1 MRAVLVLVVNVLEIY
16 TWIVILSAVLTWL
29 VAFNVVNMRN
39 DFVRSIAHS
48 LYAITEPVL
57 ARIRR
62 FLPNLGGVDL
72 SPIVLILLI
81 QLVIN
86 WIYDYGIPNAF

>member
-1 MRAVLVLVVNVLEIY
+1 MRSLLITLVKALEIY
-16 TWIVILSAVLTWL
+16 SWLVILSAVLSWL

-39 DFVRSIAHS
+39 DFVRSIANG
-48 LYAITEPVL
+48 LYAVTEPVL

-62 FLPNLGGVDL
+62 FLPHMGGVDL

-81 QLVIN
+81 QLLIG